1 MQSWRLLPGHR
12 ADSGA
17 RVPEPPSHAATPLW
31 LWRETRRRYTKRS
44 ASTSDCWGSP
54 WTSPSASRRRMLGKG
69 RHDTFAW
76 PHVEVLVVQASRQE
90 FTLHTVSVP
99 KTRIS

>member
-1 MQSWRLLPGHR
+1 
-12 ADSGA
+12 
-17 RVPEPPSHAATPLW
+17 
-31 LWRETRRRYTKRS
+31 
-44 ASTSDCWGSP
+44 
-54 WTSPSASRRRMLGKG
+54 MLGKG